1 MIDTDENLNISR
13 GLMNT
18 YLKGRLLI
26 FFFFC
31 MFIFSDPVWCRYTVS
46 PLSYFTH
53 TWGAGGGGGR
63 GCQVCSK
70 PTPDSVRNN
79 LLPKVTCM
87 LFPTTALQTSW
98 SWGFCLLL
106 FLFWP
111 LFKAVLICVQ
121 PPPLVWVC
129 ISFEGPCWAPFH
141 GLLWSSVSSV
151 VTSLF
156 HLSPSSRGTWCSSV
170 GCNAP
175 LFTLE
180 FSHQGICA
188 LFPAALWLFSQHTF
202 QRTEILI
209 FGDAQFNIF
218 F

>member
-1 MIDTDENLNISR
+1 MDWWTLTSGVGFWFFFLYVHILWPCLTPIRCLTSFIFH
-13 GLMNT
+13 T
-18 YLKGRLLI
+18 YL
-26 FFFFC
+26 
-31 MFIFSDPVWCRYTVS
+31 
-46 PLSYFTH
+46 
-53 TWGAGGGGGR
+53 GGGGG

-70 PTPDSVRNN
+70 HTPDCVRNN

-111 LFKAVLICVQ
+111 LSKAVLICVQ

-151 VTSLF
+151 VKSLF
-156 HLSPSSRGTWCSSV
+156 HLSPSSGGTWCSSV

-175 LFTLE
+175 LLTLE
-180 FSHQGICA
+180 LSHQGRCA